1 MILII
6 SLPLLGLL
14 FIQHIFSVYMSLT
27 DFSFFRQSEKY
38 FRRSKDRIGGQYK
51 KARFHQY
58 TDSTFINKTQRQ
70 PSENHLGILGPVIR
84 AEVGDKIHVSLLN
97 KLSHPVSLYLEGVTL
112 NKSQDGLWLKEQG
125 SKISYGPQCEKTCLR
140 GFGNNT
146 GADQPAHPCSLI
158 SALIIRFSESITCKL
173 ATGEISIF

>member
-1 MILII
+1 MYELDRV
-6 SLPLLGLL
+6 L
-14 FIQHIFSVYMSLT
+14 
-27 DFSFFRQSEKY
+27 FFRPSEKY
-38 FRRSKDRIGGQYK
+38 FGRSKDRIGGQYK

-58 TDSTFINKTQRQ
+58 TDSTFTNKTQRQ

-97 KLSHPVSLYLEGVTL
+97 KLSHPVSLYLEGMTL

-125 SKISYGPQCEKTCLR
+125 SKISYGPRHEKTCLL
-140 GFGNNT
+140 GYGNNK
-146 GADQPAHPCSLI
+146 GAEQPAHPRSLI
-158 SALIIRFSESITCKL
+158 SSFVVLFLESIIYKL

>member
-1 MILII
+1 MYELDRV
-6 SLPLLGLL
+6 L
-14 FIQHIFSVYMSLT
+14 
-27 DFSFFRQSEKY
+27 FFRPSEKY

-58 TDSTFINKTQRQ
+58 TDSTFTNKTQRQ

-125 SKISYGPQCEKTCLR
+125 SKISYRPRREKTCLQ
-140 GFGNNT
+140 GFAYNT
-146 GADQPAHPCSLI
+146 GADQPAHSRSLI
-158 SALIIRFSESITCKL
+158 SAFFICFLESIICKL